1 MKRAVF
7 LLLCLFTFCLS
18 PAKSAPKPTNE
29 RQSEAGWINSLEGN
43 ILDDQ
48 EIESLSVDD
57 SHADKDLD
65 EELEDIKAKED
76 SGQKDTRSNAASIDQ
91 INKINQ
97 ENVEKIPVKLE
108 GGDIA
113 KNPRSPSD
121 DDIEKKAAHRYLGKI
136 WQDRTIPYIF
146 NASVPPNDRTVILA
160 AMAKYHNHT
169 CLKFVD
175 ATGNTSKYQ
184 TYLHIVRSSGCWSY
198 VGRVFTGE
206 QKLSIGSG
214 CGSVGIVIHELMHA
228 AGFYHE
234 QSRYDRDDFIEILWE
249 NIQDKREGN
258 FAKQTAEAVQVFQT
272 AYDFD
277 SVMHYGKTAFSKNGK
292 NTIQSITDPSR
303 SFGQRAGFSTLD
315 IQELN
320 ALYQCT
326 KAGSGWSDW
335 SEWSPCIH
343 TSSSIFRQRQKYCF
357 ETDRSLCPG
366 ADSRGLMFER
376 KATSC
381 SDPAC
386 IVKGHWSRWTSWSC
400 QTSCGSFGSRSRAR
414 TCTNPAPKCN
424 GPTCSGKS
432 LESMPCYRCN
442 ILGPDDC
449 EFENATNRL
458 CHWKDQKSAGYDLEW
473 IPHTGQT
480 PSSGTGP
487 TGDASP
493 NFNGAG
499 YYIYVETSSP
509 ATHGQKARVMSK
521 LMAATASRSI
531 SFKYHANV
539 NALTYL
545 NLFLKNASGEALLWS
560 IKGKQGSA
568 WINATVPYQSSSSYN
583 LIFEVVRGDDWTSDI
598 ALDDITFSAVDPCA
612 SNPCQNGGSCS
623 NSGGSYMCVCPSGF
637 TGLNCE
643 TTVNACASN
652 PCQNGGSCYSSGGS
666 YMCVCPSGFT
676 GLNCETTVDAC
687 ASNPCQNG
695 GSCSSFGGSYMCSC
709 PSGFTGLNCETTV
722 DACASN
728 PCQNGGSCYS
738 SGGSYMCSCPSGF
751 TGLNCE
757 TTVDACASN
766 PCQNGGSC
774 YSSGGSYTCYCPNTF
789 TGQNCETAVDACAS
803 NPCQNGGS
811 CSSSGGSYMCSCPSG
826 FTGLNCETTVDA
838 CASNPCQNGGSCSSF
853 GGSYMC
859 SCPSGFTGL
868 NCETTVDA
876 CASNPCQNG
885 GSCYSS
891 GGSYTC
897 YCPNAFTGQHCE
909 TAVDAC
915 ASNPCQNGGS
925 CYSSGGSYMCSCPS
939 GFTGLNCETTVNAC
953 ASNPC
958 QNGGSCYSSG
968 GSYTCYCPNT
978 FTGQHCET
986 DVDECS
992 SGLHYC
998 HTNATCTN
1006 TAGSYTCTCK
1016 SGFTG
1021 NGMSCVGIDECASL
1035 PCQNAGLCIDE
1046 VNSYRCHCF
1055 AGFTGKNC
1063 EININE
1069 CFSLPCLNGG
1079 SCIDGIHDFTCIC
1092 PLRFTGKRCGVFIPT
1107 TTAAPTTRKPTTAA
1121 PTTRKPTTA
1130 APTTRKPTTA
1140 APTTRK
1146 PTTAAPTTRKPT
1158 TAAPTTPLQGNFI
1171 DLISCDFE
1179 CGWCSLKQN
1188 KSDTFDWTRENGET
1202 PSYYTG
1208 PSSDHTTAKDGY
1220 FVFTEAL
1227 YPRRPNHNAV
1237 LSTPLMEWDGQ
1248 QRCIDFYY
1256 HMFAFGIGSL
1266 VVTVDFDGV
1275 STEIFRKNGNQ
1286 GNRWNQGLATID
1298 IPNGKKFKVHFE
1310 NLRGYSFAGDVALD
1324 DVRVWK
1330 GACPSGAASTPSVL
1344 ACPLER
1350 NVGFCDWTQP
1360 TNDDGNWRLRRAR
1373 GPRGDEA
1380 NVDQNENDD
1389 EAGYEADPHHRRIG
1403 RGRGGPR
1410 EAISGRGDFFAFF
1423 HGGWQYNTE
1432 TAVLRSK
1439 QITSSETSCLRF
1451 FAHMHGKNIGSL
1463 SVKRTAAFGQTELLK
1478 LSGNQGNRWFEA
1490 EVNIPAGS
1498 NFKIE
1503 ITAKQSR
1510 RATIAVD
1517 EISVSPGKCPFPKN
1531 LFDCDFSFG
1540 SCGLKQV
1547 DHDDCDWSIVSANGG
1562 KALHWDVN
1570 RCQVGFFGHGR
1581 SKPKRDFYGE
1591 EYIALLERDI
1601 SVPKRGGCITI
1612 DFHLGAND
1620 VCELQATLTS
1630 SSHYDD
1636 QRIYYRKAKSREEK
1650 PQKAFITIP
1659 PSRGG
1664 CSQKMIEFHATM
1676 KAGYRRHCRSLF
1688 IDRISF
1694 REGICGNV

>member
-1 MKRAVF
+1 M
-7 LLLCLFTFCLS
+7 
-18 PAKSAPKPTNE
+18 PAE
-29 RQSEAGWINSLEGN
+29 
-43 ILDDQ
+43 
-48 EIESLSVDD
+48 
-57 SHADKDLD
+57 
-65 EELEDIKAKED
+65 
-76 SGQKDTRSNAASIDQ
+76 
-91 INKINQ
+91 
-97 ENVEKIPVKLE
+97 
-108 GGDIA
+108 
-113 KNPRSPSD
+113 
-121 DDIEKKAAHRYLGKI
+121 
-136 WQDRTIPYIF
+136 
-146 NASVPPNDRTVILA
+146 
-160 AMAKYHNHT
+160 
-169 CLKFVD
+169 
-175 ATGNTSKYQ
+175 
-184 TYLHIVRSSGCWSY
+184 
-198 VGRVFTGE
+198 
-206 QKLSIGSG
+206 
-214 CGSVGIVIHELMHA
+214 
-228 AGFYHE
+228 
-234 QSRYDRDDFIEILWE
+234 
-249 NIQDKREGN
+249 
-258 FAKQTAEAVQVFQT
+258 
-272 AYDFD
+272 
-277 SVMHYGKTAFSKNGK
+277 
-292 NTIQSITDPSR
+292 
-303 SFGQRAGFSTLD
+303 
-315 IQELN
+315 
-320 ALYQCT
+320 
-326 KAGSGWSDW
+326 
-335 SEWSPCIH
+335 
-343 TSSSIFRQRQKYCF
+343 
-357 ETDRSLCPG
+357 
-366 ADSRGLMFER
+366 
-376 KATSC
+376 
-381 SDPAC
+381 
-386 IVKGHWSRWTSWSC
+386 
-400 QTSCGSFGSRSRAR
+400 
-414 TCTNPAPKCN
+414 
-424 GPTCSGKS
+424 
-432 LESMPCYRCN
+432 
-442 ILGPDDC
+442 
-449 EFENATNRL
+449 
-458 CHWKDQKSAGYDLEW
+458 
-473 IPHTGQT
+473 
-480 PSSGTGP
+480 
-487 TGDASP
+487 
-493 NFNGAG
+493 
-499 YYIYVETSSP
+499 
-509 ATHGQKARVMSK
+509 
-521 LMAATASRSI
+521 
-531 SFKYHANV
+531 
-539 NALTYL
+539 
-545 NLFLKNASGEALLWS
+545 
-560 IKGKQGSA
+560 
-568 WINATVPYQSSSSYN
+568 
-583 LIFEVVRGDDWTSDI
+583 I
-598 ALDDITFSAVDPCA
+598 AL
-612 SNPCQNGGSCS
+612 
-623 NSGGSYMCVCPSGF
+623 
-637 TGLNCE
+637 
-643 TTVNACASN
+643 
-652 PCQNGGSCYSSGGS
+652 
-666 YMCVCPSGFT
+666 
-676 GLNCETTVDAC
+676 
-687 ASNPCQNG
+687 
-695 GSCSSFGGSYMCSC
+695 
-709 PSGFTGLNCETTV
+709 
-722 DACASN
+722 
-728 PCQNGGSCYS
+728 
-738 SGGSYMCSCPSGF
+738 
-751 TGLNCE
+751 
-757 TTVDACASN
+757 
-766 PCQNGGSC
+766 
-774 YSSGGSYTCYCPNTF
+774 
-789 TGQNCETAVDACAS
+789 
-803 NPCQNGGS
+803 
-811 CSSSGGSYMCSCPSG
+811 
-826 FTGLNCETTVDA
+826 
-838 CASNPCQNGGSCSSF
+838 
-853 GGSYMC
+853 
-859 SCPSGFTGL
+859 
-868 NCETTVDA
+868 
-876 CASNPCQNG
+876 
-885 GSCYSS
+885 
-891 GGSYTC
+891 
-897 YCPNAFTGQHCE
+897 
-909 TAVDAC
+909 
-915 ASNPCQNGGS
+915 
-925 CYSSGGSYMCSCPS
+925 
-939 GFTGLNCETTVNAC
+939 
-953 ASNPC
+953 
-958 QNGGSCYSSG
+958 
-968 GSYTCYCPNT
+968 
-978 FTGQHCET
+978 
-986 DVDECS
+986 
-992 SGLHYC
+992 
-998 HTNATCTN
+998 ATMPAMT
-1006 TAGSYTCTCK
+1006 
-1016 SGFTG
+1016 
-1021 NGMSCVGIDECASL
+1021 
-1035 PCQNAGLCIDE
+1035 
-1046 VNSYRCHCF
+1046 R
-1055 AGFTGKNC
+1055 
-1063 EININE
+1063 
-1069 CFSLPCLNGG
+1069 
-1079 SCIDGIHDFTCIC
+1079 
-1092 PLRFTGKRCGVFIPT
+1092 VFIPT

-1171 DLISCDFE
+1171 GFSGSNRTKGFSEVSVRKASWGIRKKGFSGVSVKKASVEIVKRLQWSIRKKVSGVSVKKVSGVSVRKGFKWGIRKKGFSGVSVKRLQLEYHLISCDFE

-1664 CSQKMIEFHATM
+1664 CSQKMPDLVLLDKKGRTCYIIDVACPFDTRVKKKKKEKFEHYTDLKYELLKVWNREITKVYIIPIVIGALEIVTKNVAKYLEKIDFKPGLDPLQKIEFHATM

-1694 REGICGNV
+1694 REGPTKFKAINTLTLLAAPFCSKACPVLNMAQLRRTKMPLGAFSAILACLCLQCFGIPLEENTLEELGKNFDNNEREAAYWSEDIENRNEDDEEIETLSIDDSHSDKDLEEEVSAIEMSRRNSMRQAKLSAPRVKVDPTLSTYDCDLLQKEDETGRGSFGVVFKAKFKGCDVVVKELRYLR

>member
-789 TGQNCETAVDACAS
+789 TGQNCET
-803 NPCQNGGS
+803 
-811 CSSSGGSYMCSCPSG
+811 
-826 FTGLNCETTVDA
+826 
-838 CASNPCQNGGSCSSF
+838 
-853 GGSYMC
+853 
-859 SCPSGFTGL
+859 
-868 NCETTVDA
+868 
-876 CASNPCQNG
+876 
-885 GSCYSS
+885 
-891 GGSYTC
+891 
-897 YCPNAFTGQHCE
+897 
-909 TAVDAC
+909 
-915 ASNPCQNGGS
+915 
-925 CYSSGGSYMCSCPS
+925 
-939 GFTGLNCETTVNAC
+939 
-953 ASNPC
+953 
-958 QNGGSCYSSG
+958 
-968 GSYTCYCPNT
+968 
-978 FTGQHCET
+978 